1 MDEQAKRNRSL
12 GKAGEDL
19 AQEIIT
25 DLGWQI
31 IDRNWRCKRGE
42 IDLVATDPTEGT
54 LVFIEVKTRRSILKG
69 TPAAAVDKRKQK
81 RLRQLVSLWR
91 DAHPDAPPLRP
102 RIDVI
107 TLDCQENGPV
117 QARLIRGAA

>member
-1 MDEQAKRNRSL
+1 MDERSKQNREL

-19 AQEIIT
+19 AVEIIN
-25 DLGWQI
+25 DLGWEL

-42 IDLVATDPTEGT
+42 IDLVAADPEEPA
-54 LVFIEVKTRRSILKG
+54 LVFIEVKTRKSVRKG

-81 RLRQLVSLWR
+81 RLRQLVSLWL
-91 DAHPDAPPLRP
+91 DAHPDLPRLRP

-107 TLDCQENGPV
+107 TLDCGENGPV
-117 QARLIRGAA
+117 QAKIIRSAA